1 MTPKINVYLPDDLAG
16 EVKASG
22 IPVSAVCQQ
31 ALADAVARSRTGQP
45 GAEGVDTGSELSRS
59 FTKRAYG
66 VLADAEKAAER
77 AGEKPSTVHLMA
89 SLVESNGLAVTVL
102 SAADIDPEDV
112 VDEVRGR
119 AKDGGKAEQLDAVA
133 GRAVEQARGLGHSY
147 VGTEHLLLAI
157 TSGSR
162 SELAA
167 KALRDMGITHE
178 RALQGVVTALSAY
191 EYARET
197 LTFSG
202 ISAPIRAVLEDIRS
216 RLARLEGQ
224 VTRVRS

>member
-1 MTPKINVYLPDDLAG
+1 MSPKINVYLPDDLAH

-31 ALADAVARSRTGQP
+31 ALADAVAQSMTGYA
-45 GAEGVDTGSELSRS
+45 GALDAKAGDLSRN

-66 VLADAEKAAER
+66 VLADAEKSAEM
-77 AGEKPSTVHLMA
+77 AGEEPTTVALMA
-89 SLVESNGLAVTVL
+89 AIVESNGLAVTVL
-102 SAADIDPEDV
+102 AAADIVPEDIV
-112 VDEVRGR
+112 EELRGR
-119 AKDGGKAEQLDAVA
+119 AKAGGRADPLEAVA
-133 GRAVEQARGLGHSY
+133 ERAVEQARGLEHSY
-147 VGTEHLLLAI
+147 VGTEHLLLAV
-157 TSGSR
+157 TAGSR

-167 KALRDMGITHE
+167 KTLRDMGMTHE

-202 ISAPIRAVLEDIRS
+202 ISAPIRAALEDIRS
-216 RLARLEGQ
+216 RLARLEDQGA
-224 VTRVRS
+224 

>member
-1 MTPKINVYLPDDLAG
+1 MSPKINVYLPDDLAH

-22 IPVSAVCQQ
+22 IPVSAICQQ
-31 ALADAVARSRTGQP
+31 ALADAVAQSQTGHP
-45 GAEGVDTGSELSRS
+45 APHGVAADDLSRS
-59 FTKRAYG
+59 FTKRAYA
-66 VLADAEKAAER
+66 VLADAEKAAEA
-77 AGEKPSTVHLMA
+77 AGEEPTSVDLMA
-89 SLVESNGLAVTVL
+89 ALVESNGLAVTVL
-102 SAADIDPEDV
+102 AAADILPEDV

-119 AKDGGKAEQLDAVA
+119 ARDGGRAEPLDTVA
-133 GRAVEQARGLGHSY
+133 RRAVDQARGLEHSY
-147 VGTEHLLLAI
+147 VGTEHLLLAM

-162 SELAA
+162 SELSA
-167 KALRDMGITHE
+167 KTLRDMGMTHE

-216 RLARLEGQ
+216 RLVRLEERG
-224 VTRVRS
+224 VTGP